1 MIYLGDKKIGKV
13 YLGDKKLS
21 RIYLGDKLI
30 WDGYPEG
37 HIIGTTDFINDT
49 AIHLADTTGD
59 YTIKKLDGT
68 TYDLTTVS
76 SEKRPFDFDLS
87 EGVASNSSF
96 FCNKRNITSVKSFK
110 ITIHSNSSD
119 SDINNIRI
127 LFFMCPDLTYVNI
140 NGIKISGVNI
150 TTAYSICNM
159 CDSLE
164 IIEAGRFPWNK
175 INSVGSCFSS
185 LPKLKVLNLSGANFD
200 NVGIIYSFYNIG
212 SIGTIVKVVG
222 CSETTQNKILTAL
235 NSTLG
240 SDDNW
245 TWELKDGII
254 TRTK

>member
-1 MIYLGDKKIGKV
+1 MIYLGNKKIGKV

-68 TYDLTTVS
+68 TYDLTTVT

-87 EGVASNSSF
+87 KGVAGDSNF
-96 FCNKRNITSVKSFK
+96 FYDRSNITSVKSFK
-110 ITIHSNSSD
+110 ITIHSDNSSTT
-119 SDINNIRI
+119 SNTIAS
-127 LFFMCPDLTYVNI
+127 LFIYCPDITYVNI
-140 NGIKISGVNI
+140 NGIKISGANMDAYNI
-150 TTAYSICNM
+150 CTSCS
-159 CDSLE
+159 SLE
-164 IIEAGRFPWNK
+164 TVEAGRFPWNQ
-175 INSVGSCFSS
+175 INSLYSGFYG

-200 NVGIIYSFYNIG
+200 SVDINIWDYNFTNLG

-222 CSETTQNKILTAL
+222 CSETTQNKILTKL
-235 NSTLG
+235 NST
-240 SDDNW
+240 NNQ

>member
-49 AIHLADTTGD
+49 IIHLADTTGD

-87 EGVASNSSF
+87 EGVAGNCAF
-96 FCNKRNITSVKSFK
+96 FSHAYWHFTSVKSFK
-110 ITIHSNSSD
+110 VTIHSNSSGSND
-119 SDINNIRI
+119 VINGICYI
-127 LFFMCPDLTYVNI
+127 CHDLIYVNM
-140 NGIKISGVNI
+140 NGIKISGVNMLAKGMCI
-150 TTAYSICNM
+150 A

-164 IIEAGRFPWNK
+164 IIEAERFPWNK
-175 INSVGSCFSS
+175 IYKVYDSFKD

-200 NVGIIYSFYNIG
+200 SVDIDYSFMDLG

-222 CSETTQNKILTAL
+222 CSETTQNKILTTL
-235 NSTLG
+235 NSN
-240 SDDNW
+240 DN
-245 TWELKDGII
+245 
-254 TRTK
+254 